1 MTVKPQ
7 LPDLSRTEAFE
18 LLGEAGLGRIAFLD
32 SVGVLP
38 VILPVNYVLHAGA
51 VTFQTE
57 PGSTLSAALRDAPIA
72 FESDGTD
79 TTDQT
84 GWSVIIRGHAE
95 ELTDPN
101 QLAALARRPLQP
113 RTPGAHHH
121 YVQIRPSL
129 ITGRRI
135 SLTDPVCRWWG

>member
-1 MTVKPQ
+1 MTVNPH
-7 LPDLSRTEAFE
+7 LPELSRTEAFE
-18 LLGEAGLGRIAFLD
+18 LLGETGLGRIAFLEV
-32 SVGVLP
+32 VGVLP

-57 PGSTLSAALRDAPIA
+57 PGSTLSAALRDAPVA
-72 FESDGTD
+72 FEADGTD
-79 TTDQT
+79 SADQT

-101 QLAALARRPLQP
+101 QLAALARRQLQP
-113 RTPGAHHH
+113 WTTGPDRH

-135 SLTDPVCRWWG
+135 SLIDPVCRWWG